1 MKRIFSL
8 FLVLLMT
15 VSIVAC
21 NKSGKG
27 PALISTA
34 STDTTSASSSGKE
47 STSKIPIPP
56 LPDDPAVSEINEA
69 ISKTVSADSYR
80 YTHYRESEYAD
91 GSFKN
96 VSYSGETVQLFSEGV
111 LSVTDRRDSA
121 ESKFKNHKGDFIL
134 SGGYYY
140 LSLMDIHAKL
150 PRNEETDSVFDTE
163 ALLGEP
169 SKKMYRIPS
178 SCNISDKV
186 NRDDTVYT
194 VTFDAEDLP
203 ELLEE
208 YLSGFPL
215 TYTLFEKEYGTAK
228 KITGAVITVY
238 VARDGYIKS
247 YKLHTESSVTVP
259 ELKDKA
265 IGSFRTDEYFIYQSY
280 GESASAQIP
289 AEPEKYAEIEK
300 YGNIPVLLFAKSLE
314 KTDTIENSLRDLN
327 TYIKI
332 YDIGISTYIKAYT
345 KIFEQNM
352 QTIPVWL
359 ESTTFSSES
368 ELWKYKLYSDGNYFY
383 IKDREKEFKAK
394 KGVYEAVRAES
405 VVRPSTPLSAEDI
418 RKYTFSVY
426 NDRISFEFLLH
437 PESFRAKYQKLV
449 DKALSFVETDHDIL
463 SVSVRDAQIYG
474 KIDTNGYIEEYNVSY
489 EIEIILNINGLK
501 FAIKVSASE
510 SLSVLP
516 IEEGVSILP
525 PEGYEA
531 YPEITNE

>member
-1 MKRIFSL
+1 MKRLFSL

-15 VSIVAC
+15 VSIIAC

-34 STDTTSASSSGKE
+34 STDTTSASSSGKK
-47 STSKIPIPP
+47 STTKIPIPP
-56 LPDDPAVSEINEA
+56 LPDDPAVSEINKA

-96 VSYSGETVQLFSEGV
+96 VSCSGETVQLFSEGV

-121 ESKFKNHKGDFIL
+121 ESKFKNFKGDFIL

-140 LSLMDIHAKL
+140 LSLMGIRAKL

-169 SKKMYRIPS
+169 SEKMYRIPS

-228 KITGAVITVY
+228 KITGAVITVC

-300 YGNIPVLLFAKSLE
+300 YGNIPVLLFAKSLG
-314 KTDTIENSLRDLN
+314 KTYAPGNYVRNLN
-327 TYIKI
+327 TNVMVYGL
-332 YDIGISTYIKAYT
+332 GIITYTDVSTQIW
-345 KIFEQNM
+345 EQNSNALP
-352 QTIPVWL
+352 IWR
-359 ESTTFSSES
+359 ESTSFSSGS
-368 ELWKYKLYSDGNYFY
+368 EQRTAELYHDGSYFY
-383 IKDREKEFKAK
+383 VKDGEKKFKIRK
-394 KGVYEAVRAES
+394 DLYEAARAENEL
-405 VVRPSTPLSAEDI
+405 RAAKPISAEDI
-418 RKYTFSVY
+418 DKYTFSAS
-426 NDRISFEFLLH
+426 NDRIYFEFALD
-437 PESFRAKYQKLV
+437 PVSFSVKYAELV
-449 DKALSFVETDHDIL
+449 DKALSFAKTDRDIL
-463 SVSVRDAQIYG
+463 SVSVKNAQIYAT
-474 KIDTNGYIEEYNVSY
+474 INADGYIEEYTVSC
-489 EIEIILNINGLK
+489 EIEMILDINGSK
-501 FAIKVSASE
+501 FAVTVEASE
-510 SLSVLP
+510 ALDISP
-516 IEEGVSILP
+516 MQEGYKILP
-525 PEGYEA
+525 PEGYAE
-531 YPEITNE
+531 YPEITE